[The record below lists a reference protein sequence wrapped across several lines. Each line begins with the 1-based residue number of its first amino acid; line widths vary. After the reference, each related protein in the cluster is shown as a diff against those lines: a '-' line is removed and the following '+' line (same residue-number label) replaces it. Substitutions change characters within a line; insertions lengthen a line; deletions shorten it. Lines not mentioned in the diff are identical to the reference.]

1 MKATATKTAP
11 APQTLAQRFKDR
23 ILHGYLVRIHMSL
36 ILSAV
41 TVSGVLTSKGLM
53 EAGVV
58 SLRFRYPVA
67 VLCSY
72 LVFLGLVRI
81 WIWYVCRRQ
90 AMAASNGSGWDLG
103 NLDFRGSS
111 SGGASF
117 GGGGG
122 GGGGGGS
129 VGFGGGDSGG
139 GGASSLWEADAAAG
153 PGPMP
158 VIGPEPVSASSG
170 GGGWSLPDID
180 LGDDGW
186 EIVLLLV
193 VLVLAIVLAG
203 GYLIYAAPQILPEAA
218 WQAVL
223 ASTLTRVKKD
233 DHHGW
238 MSGVVKSTVL
248 PFAVIMVLAGAL
260 GWVSHKHCPTAKKL
274 AEVFYCKAD

>member
-1 MKATATKTAP
+1 MKEAVAKAP
-11 APQTLAQRFKDR
+11 SQTLAQRFKER
-23 ILHGYLVRIHMSL
+23 ILHGHFVRIHMSL
-36 ILSAV
+36 ILTAV
-41 TVSGVLTSKGLM
+41 TMSGVLTSKGLL

-90 AMAASNGSGWDLG
+90 AAASGSGSGSGWILG
-103 NLDFRGSS
+103 NFD
-111 SGGASF
+111 F
-117 GGGGG
+117 GGRGGSGG

-129 VGFGGGDSGG
+129 GGVGGGSVRFGGGDSGG

-153 PGPMP
+153 PSAPMP
-158 VIGPEPVSASSG
+158 APVPSG
-170 GGGWSLPDID
+170 GSRWSLPDID
-180 LGDDGW
+180 LGGGDDGW
-186 EIVLLLV
+186 EIVLLLAA
-193 VLVLAIVLAG
+193 LVLAIVLAG
-203 GYLIYAAPQILPEAA
+203 GYLIYVAPQILPEAA

-238 MSGVVKSTVL
+238 MTGVMKSTVL
-248 PFAVIMVLAGAL
+248 PFAIVMVLAGAL
-260 GWVSHKHCPTAKKL
+260 GWVAHKHCPTATKL
-274 AEVFYCKAD
+274 VAVFSCKTN